1 MRLATIT
8 NWAYGATVLL
18 TLVSGTTM
26 LLSSSAQEQE
36 RVAVERRFALDRAT
50 ERLAEDVYRLTDR
63 ARQYLNTDDATYQV
77 LYTREAADT
86 DKLEER
92 LRRIAEAGAT
102 PGEVAVLR
110 EGLRWADSL
119 RDEQTEALA
128 AQAAGNTPRA
138 RQILFGAEYEREL
151 DRAITMVE
159 RFQEQLDQRTEIEIA
174 EATRISRIWRTTSEV
189 MLAIT
194 AFLFLCVL
202 YFVFKRRVLR
212 PVVRLSDVVNRL
224 AAQDY
229 GVEPPTYEDVDEIG
243 DMAQAIRVFREN
255 GIERQRLEAVQEAE
269 RASRA
274 LLARM
279 TQRMQGCD
287 TLDALTDVVRRF
299 VPEIVPGFAG
309 RLYVLDPDSNRL
321 EETGNWLDPQHS
333 GRAFSTLDCWA
344 LRRGLP
350 HRPAGETIDVPCT
363 HLDLDGADE
372 LPDTLCL
379 PLIAQRQTL
388 GLIYFESRKARGEQR
403 FPENYLQML
412 SENIGL
418 ALSNLRLRER
428 LQAMALTDS
437 LTGLSNRR
445 NFEEEL
451 PLSLAKAERE
461 AGVLSF
467 LMLDIDHFKRINDG
481 FGHEAGDAVLRAIGT
496 ALRQALRED
505 TRIFRYGGEEFLVM
519 LPGTDSAQAMER
531 AEDLRARI
539 GGLEILHHGEP
550 LGPVTVSIGLATTP
564 DHCPAAKL
572 LRTADAALYRAKDLG
587 RNRVEVAQ
595 PRKDERRAT

>member
-18 TLVSGTTM
+18 TIVSGATM
-26 LLSSSAQEQE
+26 LLSSSAQEHE

-63 ARQYLNTDDATYQV
+63 ARQYLNTGDATYQV

-92 LRRIAEAGAT
+92 LRRIAKAGAT
-102 PGEVAVLR
+102 PGELAVLR

-128 AQAAGNTPRA
+128 AQADGNTPRA

-287 TLDALTDVVRRF
+287 TLDALTDVVQRF

-333 GRAFSTLDCWA
+333 GSAFSTLDCWA

-451 PLSLAKAERE
+451 PLTLAKAERN
-461 AGVLSF
+461 ASALSF

-481 FGHEAGDAVLRAIGT
+481 FGHEAGDSVLRAVGA
-496 ALRQALRED
+496 ALRQAMRED

-587 RNRVEVAQ
+587 RNRVEAAQ
-595 PRKDERRAT
+595 PRKDERRAS

>member
-1 MRLATIT
+1 
-8 NWAYGATVLL
+8 
-18 TLVSGTTM
+18 
-26 LLSSSAQEQE
+26 
-36 RVAVERRFALDRAT
+36 
-50 ERLAEDVYRLTDR
+50 
-63 ARQYLNTDDATYQV
+63 
-77 LYTREAADT
+77 
-86 DKLEER
+86 
-92 LRRIAEAGAT
+92 
-102 PGEVAVLR
+102 
-110 EGLRWADSL
+110 
-119 RDEQTEALA
+119 
-128 AQAAGNTPRA
+128 
-138 RQILFGAEYEREL
+138 
-151 DRAITMVE
+151 
-159 RFQEQLDQRTEIEIA
+159 
-174 EATRISRIWRTTSEV
+174 
-189 MLAIT
+189 
-194 AFLFLCVL
+194 
-202 YFVFKRRVLR
+202 
-212 PVVRLSDVVNRL
+212 
-224 AAQDY
+224 
-229 GVEPPTYEDVDEIG
+229 
-243 DMAQAIRVFREN
+243 MAQAIRVFREN

-350 HRPAGETIDVPCT
+350 HRPAGETIDVPCA
-363 HLDLDGADE
+363 HLDLDGTDE

-539 GGLEILHHGEP
+539 ASLEILHHGEP

-595 PRKDERRAT
+595 PRKDERLAT

>member
-363 HLDLDGADE
+363 HLDLNGADE

-461 AGVLSF
+461 ADVLSF

-539 GGLEILHHGEP
+539 ASLEILHHGEP

-564 DHCPAAKL
+564 DHCPPAKL